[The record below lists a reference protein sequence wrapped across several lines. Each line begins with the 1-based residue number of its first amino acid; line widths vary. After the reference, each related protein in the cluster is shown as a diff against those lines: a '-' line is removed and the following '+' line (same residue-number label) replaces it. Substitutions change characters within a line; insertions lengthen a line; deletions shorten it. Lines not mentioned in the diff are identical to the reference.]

1 MNYTLH
7 QLEVFL
13 NVFEYQSVTKA
24 SEAMYLTQPAVS
36 IQLKK
41 FQEQFK
47 IPLFEVVGRQIYI
60 TEFGKE
66 VAHAAQK
73 IIEEV
78 KAINY
83 KALSFQGELAGTLRI
98 AIVSTAKYVMP
109 YFISDFMDKN
119 QGVDLIMDV
128 TNKASVIKA
137 LENNEVDFAMVSTI
151 PKKLKINRIELM
163 KNELYMVGGK
173 DYNHKGKWLSK
184 GEFQKLP
191 LIYRE
196 QGSAT
201 RLAMEKFI
209 ESRKISTYKK
219 MELTSNEA
227 LKQAVISG
235 LGYSIMPLIG
245 IKNALA
251 IGDLQII
258 PVKGLPIVSNW
269 NLIWLSSKNM
279 TTIAKALITHVNEN
293 KQAII
298 RKHFSWLETSNSL
311 L

>member
-7 QLEVFL
+7 QLEIFL
-13 NVFEYQSVTKA
+13 TVYNLQSVTKA
-24 SEAMYLTQPAVS
+24 SEALYLTQPAVS
-36 IQLKK
+36 IQLKN

-47 IPLFEVVGRQIYI
+47 IPLFEVVSRKIYI

-66 VAHAAQK
+66 IALAAEN
-73 IIEEV
+73 ILNEV

-83 KALSFQGELAGTLRI
+83 KALSYQGELAGKLKI

-109 YFISDFMDKN
+109 YFISN
-119 QGVDLIMDV
+119 YINENRGIDLVMDV
-128 TNKASVIKA
+128 TNKTEVIQA

-151 PKKLKINRIELM
+151 PKRLKVNTIELM
-163 KNELYMVGGK
+163 ENQLYMVGGK
-173 DYNHKGKWLSK
+173 NYKHKGKNLSYS
-184 GEFQKLP
+184 EFKKLP

-201 RLAMEKFI
+201 RLAMEQFI

-227 LKQAVISG
+227 LKQSVISG

-245 IKNALA
+245 NKNAIA
-251 IGDLQII
+251 NGDLQII
-258 PVKGLPIVSNW
+258 PVKGLPIVTNW
-269 NLIWLSSKNM
+269 NLIWLSSKNLSN
-279 TTIAKALITHVNEN
+279 IAKQMVVHINEN
-293 KQAII
+293 KESII
-298 RKHFSWLETSNSL
+298 KEHFEWLEGY
-311 L
+311 

>member
-7 QLEVFL
+7 QLEIFL
-13 NVFEYQSVTKA
+13 KIVELQSVTKA
-24 SEAMYLTQPAVS
+24 SEALYLTQPAVS

-47 IPLFEVVGRQIYI
+47 IPLFEIVGRRIYI
-60 TEFGKE
+60 TEFGE
-66 VAHAAQK
+66 EIALAAKK
-73 IIEEV
+73 IMVEV
-78 KAINY
+78 KAIDY
-83 KALSFQGELAGTLRI
+83 KALSYQGELAGTLKI

-109 YFISDFMDKN
+109 YFLSDFINKH

-128 TNKASVIKA
+128 TNKASVIRA

-151 PKKLKINRIELM
+151 PKKLKINRIQLM

-173 DYNHKGKWLSK
+173 EFKMKGQYLKKS
-184 GEFQKLP
+184 EIQKLP

-209 ESRKISTYKK
+209 DSKKIASIKK

-227 LKQAVISG
+227 LKQALISG
-235 LGYSIMPLIG
+235 LGLSIMPLIG
-245 IKNALA
+245 IKNAIKL
-251 IGDLQII
+251 GDLQII
-258 PVKGLPIVSNW
+258 PVKGLPIVTNW

-279 TTIAKALITHVNEN
+279 SNISKSLITYINAN
-293 KQAII
+293 KEDVIK
-298 RKHFSWLETSNSL
+298 KHFGWMDNY
-311 L
+311 